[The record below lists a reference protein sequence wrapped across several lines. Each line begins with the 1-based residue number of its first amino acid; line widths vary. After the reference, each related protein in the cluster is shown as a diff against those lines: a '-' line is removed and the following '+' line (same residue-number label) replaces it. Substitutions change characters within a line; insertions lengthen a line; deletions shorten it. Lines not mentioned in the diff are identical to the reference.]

1 MKIIQGTYA
10 YLVPD
15 KREMHG
21 VNSFDRLS
29 TCIEDIELNN

>member
-1 MKIIQGTYA
+1 MKIIQGTVA

-15 KREMHG
+15 KRKMDG

-29 TCIEDIELNN
+29 ACIEDIELNN